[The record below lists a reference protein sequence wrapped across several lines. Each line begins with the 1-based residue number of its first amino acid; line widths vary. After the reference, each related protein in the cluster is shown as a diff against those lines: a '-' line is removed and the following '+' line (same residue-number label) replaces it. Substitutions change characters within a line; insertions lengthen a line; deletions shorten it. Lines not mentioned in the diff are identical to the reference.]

1 MRDRQTP
8 RRLALAAVA
17 APLLLIPALH
27 GCSPPPEEPL
37 AIGVLVPTSGSLA
50 VWGINTERGARLA
63 ADRINAAGGIGGR
76 EVRLLVEDSECSP
89 ERATAVLDGWVSRG
103 DVPAVVGAIC
113 SSDVLA
119 MAPIAERGE
128 VVILSTGASNPTISD
143 AGDFIF
149 RNWPSDRIQ
158 GELTAD
164 HAFERGLRNVAILYV
179 DNAYGQGLE
188 AVFGEHFR
196 ELGGAIALAPSESY
210 AEGDDDFRAQ
220 LARIRDAG
228 ADALY
233 LPAYTR
239 EYPAILAQARE
250 LGLEIPV
257 IASETFDD
265 PGTIE
270 RSGAAAEGVTFPS
283 PASFDRTTPQGRE
296 FAEAFES
303 AYGEPPGITSD
314 TAFDAMSILARAF
327 EAGARTGPQ
336 IRDYL
341 NGLEGY
347 PGVAGVVDFD
357 ARGDAQKEILFYS
370 IADGVAVPRDNP
382 APHDPAGG

>member
-1 MRDRQTP
+1 MRDRP
-8 RRLALAAVA
+8 SPKLAAA
-17 APLLLIPALH
+17 AAIAVPLLLILTLH
-27 GCSPPPEEPL
+27 NCSPAPEEP
-37 AIGVLVPTSGSLA
+37 IEVGVLAPLTGSLA
-50 VWGINTERGARLA
+50 VWGVNTERGVRLA
-63 ADRINAAGGIGGR
+63 ADRINAAGGIDGR
-76 EVRLLVEDSECSP
+76 QVRLLVEDSECRP
-89 ERATAVLDGWVSRG
+89 ATAVAALRNWASRG
-103 DVPAVVGAIC
+103 VPVVVGAIC
-113 SSDVLA
+113 SADVLA
-119 MAPIAERGE
+119 MAPIAERSR
-128 VVILSTGASNPTISD
+128 VVILSTGASNPAISD
-143 AGDFIF
+143 AGEFIF

-196 ELGGAIALAPSESY
+196 ELGGAIALSPSETY

-220 LARIRDAG
+220 LARIADSG

-250 LGLEIPV
+250 LGLGVPI

-296 FAEAFES
+296 LVEGFES

-314 TAFDAMSILARAF
+314 TAFDAMNILARAF
-327 EAGARTGPQ
+327 AAGARTGPE
-336 IRDYL
+336 IRDFL
-341 NGLEGY
+341 NRLEGY
-347 PGVAGVVDFD
+347 QGVAGVVDFD
-357 ARGDAQKEILFYS
+357 SNGDAQKETHFYS
-370 IADGVAVPRDNP
+370 VSGGVAVPRSNP
-382 APHDPAGG
+382 APHDS